1 MDSRA
6 CAAHAFQ
13 HRPEDTFIHFR
24 GRLQAAGDG
33 LPLLIVAVKAA
44 AGFRH

>member
-1 MDSRA
+1 MGCRA

-24 GRLQAAGDG
+24 GRLRAVGDG
-33 LPLLIVAVKAA
+33 PPLLIVAVKAA
-44 AGFRH
+44 EGFRH